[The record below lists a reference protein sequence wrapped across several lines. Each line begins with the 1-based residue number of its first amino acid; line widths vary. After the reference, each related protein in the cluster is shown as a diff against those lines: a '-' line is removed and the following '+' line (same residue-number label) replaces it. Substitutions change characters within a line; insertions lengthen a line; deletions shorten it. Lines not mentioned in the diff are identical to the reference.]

1 MKNPTDKD
9 LLEQIQKILNPTGP
23 HSPHPNLT
31 PVPGSEKEQHKP
43 KEKKAGFA
51 DRIGGLLP
59 EGSAIGKHLSEHA
72 NAYDLAGLGVL
83 AAPSAV
89 ELAQESR
96 KPKEERRGIGKHL
109 AEIGGL
115 GLIAA
120 PVAASA
126 MGFKHAAATN
136 LKPAKGLK
144 RVGELLTGSRARKLD
159 KRVEHIDAR
168 HERVKD
174 LQDDTLRALRKR
186 REGRLPHPSEI
197 KEDYSAIDR
206 TSKARE
212 KHIDAKY
219 ETLHKSDS
227 EKFKVLGARA
237 SAGTLAA
244 TGAAAYAEH
253 KKEKKAEAFFDE
265 LQKLGMVSD
274 DEAARALQSLQDLEQ
289 NKPSAKQTLGYMGIG
304 AAATPIMHMAGNA
317 IRGRPLLGDV
327 DALKNLA
334 GHARLMHMARDAG
347 AQAFKGGVGGTV
359 VSIGQQQLDRHHNMG
374 KLKEYVSQADAEK
387 TAGFLDSAKKLL
399 LTDVGGPKGILQPAG
414 QAVQNA
420 APKMKKP
427 GDDFK
432 AWQAKR
438 MAKTGGAPPPLP
450 AGALKPKAN
459 PMADALFAGMKASKA
474 NPMPSVLPKTAGA
487 PMMPVPKM
495 RGLAG
500 SGTPAMPMPK
510 PAMPKNNGM
519 GMLG

>member
-23 HSPHPNLT
+23 HTPHPNLT

-59 EGSAIGKHLSEHA
+59 EGSAIGKHLSDHA

-126 MGFKHAAATN
+126 MGFKHAS
-136 LKPAKGLK
+136 P
-144 RVGELLTGSRARKLD
+144 
-159 KRVEHIDAR
+159 
-168 HERVKD
+168 
-174 LQDDTLRALRKR
+174 
-186 REGRLPHPSEI
+186 
-197 KEDYSAIDR
+197 
-206 TSKARE
+206 
-212 KHIDAKY
+212 
-219 ETLHKSDS
+219 
-227 EKFKVLGARA
+227 
-237 SAGTLAA
+237 
-244 TGAAAYAEH
+244 
-253 KKEKKAEAFFDE
+253 FFDE

-274 DEAARALQSLQDLEQ
+274 DEAARALQSLQDLEE

-327 DALKNLA
+327 DALKSLA
-334 GHARLMHMARDAG
+334 GNARLMHMARDAG

-374 KLKEYVSQADAEK
+374 KLREYVSQSDAEK

-414 QAVQNA
+414 QAAQNA

-450 AGALKPKAN
+450 AAALKPKAN

-474 NPMPSVLPKTAGA
+474 NPMPSVIPKTAGA

-495 RGLAG
+495 KGLAG